1 MMEGSGSRSASV
13 QRIRINFFACRWKD
27 PDPGVPKTYEFYRSG
42 SGTLLQYLFNTIL
55 ELVYFLMILLES
67 TEDEILL
74 KITKSKFLLCAFTF
88 RVKSNGF
95 N

>member
-1 MMEGSGSRSASV
+1 MEGSGSR
-13 QRIRINFFACRWKD
+13 RLKNIRI
-27 PDPGVPKTYEFYRSG
+27 
-42 SGTLLQYLFNTIL
+42 LQILIRNPATVFNTIL
-55 ELVYFLMILLES
+55 ELVYGLMILLES
-67 TEDEILL
+67 TVDEMLL